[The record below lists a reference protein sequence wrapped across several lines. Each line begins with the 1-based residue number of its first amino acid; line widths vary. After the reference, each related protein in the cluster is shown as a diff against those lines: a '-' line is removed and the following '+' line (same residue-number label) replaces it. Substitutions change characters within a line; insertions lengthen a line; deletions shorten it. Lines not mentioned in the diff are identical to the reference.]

1 MYHELFIAYYFFTF
15 QHQMLPGMQGFL
27 KKEKLFLAPL
37 VICIVIWP
45 VKPPIANLAVPSLF
59 LP

>member
-1 MYHELFIAYYFFTF
+1 
-15 QHQMLPGMQGFL
+15 MQGFL
-27 KKEKLFLAPL
+27 KQEKLFLAPL

-45 VKPPIANLAVPSLF
+45 VKPLIANLAVPSLF

>member
-1 MYHELFIAYYFFTF
+1 MVMVILYIMNCLSLIIFFTF

-37 VICIVIWP
+37 VICIV
-45 VKPPIANLAVPSLF
+45 SGQ
-59 LP
+59 

>member
-1 MYHELFIAYYFFTF
+1 LFIAYYFFTF